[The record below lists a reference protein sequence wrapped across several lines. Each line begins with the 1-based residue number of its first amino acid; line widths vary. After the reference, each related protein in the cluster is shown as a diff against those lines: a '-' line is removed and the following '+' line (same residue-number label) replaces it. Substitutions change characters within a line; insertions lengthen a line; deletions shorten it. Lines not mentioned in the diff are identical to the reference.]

1 MVPPMTELATERLRL
16 RPLVAGDAKRVFALL
31 SDARL
36 YRFLEG
42 LPPANA
48 AELEARF
55 RRWENASVTGRG
67 RGLAQLDRRT
77 CPQRAPVGWFQATVY
92 PCSIGHPGPV
102 AEIAYVVFVEH
113 QRQGF
118 GREGGQAVLR
128 HLFDDLDCLAA
139 TVRTDARNTASL
151 RLAERLGFA
160 RKRSHGDEC
169 LQTEPV
175 GDDILEL
182 TRDMF
187 HASRR
192 VGDDSSSA

>member
-1 MVPPMTELATERLRL
+1 MTELATDRLRL

-36 YRFLEG
+36 YEFLEG

-48 AELEARF
+48 AELETRF
-55 RRWENASVTGRG
+55 RRWET
-67 RGLAQLDRRT
+67 RRS
-77 CPQRAPVGWFQATVY
+77 PDEGEVWLNWIAERARNRHPVGWFQATVD
-92 PCSIGHPGPV
+92 PCPIGHPGPV

-160 RKRSHGDEC
+160 RKWSHRDEC